1 MQIDPELYRQI
12 RETIDNFPPYPDLG
26 TLVANGDL
34 LKVRGGYNV
43 LTEAGMAAISKYVI
57 GATISSKGKPAVFK
71 LSRRRKH
78 TAARTYA

>member
-12 RETIDNFPPYPDLG
+12 RETINNFPPYPDLDA
-26 TLVANGDL
+26 LIANGDL

-71 LSRRRKH
+71 LSRRRKK
-78 TAARTYA
+78 